1 MPRTAFL
8 FDLDMTLVDS
18 SALDDWRARQLW
30 QHVRAN
36 MGQVKPFAFSTV
48 SAHELPGRV
57 KALGHRVAIVTS
69 SPRWY
74 AEQILAEFGV
84 TYDALVA
91 YGDTM
96 QHKPDPAP
104 INAALVALG
113 AAAEDAYHVGD
124 APIDVEASYHAGV
137 TSIGAGWGVQSFEA
151 LSSAAPDILILKPS
165 SLLKL
170 DTLER
175 RGYFAEVLSESLE
188 PKAHRGSI
196 LPCGGTPVQ
205 YALGRYFTA
214 SDPRHAT
221 SKLSSKLLTLKN
233 SDGPASVMGR
243 ALGEFLQ
250 QIDWTPDYIVP
261 VPPKPSQPRNRFEA
275 VLEAAEPW
283 IPDET
288 NVVLDGLKCVNEVQ
302 NYKTMGPLERATAIR
317 GAFASKYTWNN
328 GRVLLLD
335 DVLTTG
341 ETTAEC
347 ARVLMASAVA
357 EVRVVALGKDQQV
370 FMRKHC
376 PSCGRTMKVRTNG
389 YTGEKFWGCSGYPD
403 QCQHSEDM

>member
-1 MPRTAFL
+1 MPPTAFL

-18 SALDDWRARQLW
+18 SALDDWRTRQLW

-48 SAHELPGRV
+48 SAHELPGRL
-57 KALGHRVAIVTS
+57 KALGHRVAVVTS

-74 AEQILAEFGV
+74 AEQLLSQFGV

-91 YGDTM
+91 YGDTT
-96 QHKPDPAP
+96 QHKPDPEP
-104 INAALVALG
+104 INAALATLG
-113 AAAEDAYHVGD
+113 AAAEDAYHIGD

-137 TSIGAGWGVQSFEA
+137 ASIGAGWGVRDLETFC
-151 LSSAAPDILILKPS
+151 SAAPDILVLKPS

-175 RGYFAEVLSESLE
+175 RGYFAEVLSDGLE

-196 LPCGGTPVQ
+196 LPCGGTPVR

-221 SKLSSKLLTLKN
+221 SKLSSNLLTLKN
-233 SDGPASVMGR
+233 GDGPASVMGR
-243 ALGEFLQ
+243 ALGEFLKK
-250 QIDWTPDYIVP
+250 IDWTPDYIVP
-261 VPPKPSQPRNRFEA
+261 VPPKPSQPRNRFKA

-283 IPDET
+283 IPEET
-288 NVVLDGLKCVNEVQ
+288 NVYLDGLACVKEVQ
-302 NYKTMGPLERATAIR
+302 GYKAMGPLERAAAIR
-317 GAFASKYTWNN
+317 GVFASKYTWNN

-341 ETTAEC
+341 ETVTES
-347 ARVLMASAVA
+347 ARVLMANAVA

-370 FMRKHC
+370 FMHKQC
-376 PSCGRTMKVRTNG
+376 PSCGRTMKVRTNS

-403 QCQHSEDM
+403 SCQYSENL